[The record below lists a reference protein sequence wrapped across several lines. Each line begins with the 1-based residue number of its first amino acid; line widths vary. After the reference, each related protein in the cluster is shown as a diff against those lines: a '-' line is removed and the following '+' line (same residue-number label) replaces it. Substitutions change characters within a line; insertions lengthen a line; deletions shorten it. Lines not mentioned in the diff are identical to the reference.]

1 LTKENKRGLAL
12 SVQRQIK
19 EDSYQMK
26 YLKTLS
32 FRTKVFVGLLLVSLV
47 GYGVYSYTW
56 PIYVQWQEDHEVLV
70 VKTEVERIETFGS
83 QNRYVYYKTRDS
95 VTPDVLS
102 NHYVMKT
109 AKLVGRESNQ
119 PVELSFD
126 VYDLN
131 HLENPPKTIDV
142 VKLIQSY
149 DESYKLDFQARR
161 GYTDGGKDYIV
172 LSLVNKENK
181 EDKKEVALDVDSEQI
196 VSALPTDKAESK
208 RTPFSFDYTNLDKIA
223 TEYGFIP
230 TYHLAYSNDSKV
242 REDADINFIVD
253 YPEYYK
259 AMEGA
264 ANIVVRKGAY
274 SDPEAIFQD
283 MRHWFAPVGQD
294 KLDVVGI
301 DPKTKEETPLNS
313 FQEYQEWYE
322 KHVK

>member
-1 LTKENKRGLAL
+1 
-12 SVQRQIK
+12 
-19 EDSYQMK
+19 MK

-56 PIYVQWQEDHEVLV
+56 PIYVQWQKDHEVLI

-196 VSALPTDKAESK
+196 VSALPKDKAESK

>member
-1 LTKENKRGLAL
+1 
-12 SVQRQIK
+12 
-19 EDSYQMK
+19 MK

-83 QNRYVYYKTRDS
+83 QNRYVYYKMKEPRIP
-95 VTPDVLS
+95 VVFS
-102 NHYVMKT
+102 NHFVT
-109 AKLVGRESNQ
+109 SNAKFVGRSDSNL
-119 PVELSFD
+119 VELTLD

-131 HLENPPKTIDV
+131 HLENPPKMIDV
-142 VKLIQSY
+142 VKLIQTY
-149 DESYKLDFQARR
+149 DQNYRVDFYSTRN
-161 GYTDGGKDYIV
+161 YTDDGKDY
-172 LSLVNKENK
+172 LVFALTNKQNR

-196 VSALPTDKAESK
+196 VPALPTDKAESK
-208 RTPFSFDYTNLDKIA
+208 RPPFSFDYTNLDKIA

-230 TYHLAYSNDSKV
+230 TYDLSYSNDSKV

-313 FQEYQEWYE
+313 YQEYQEWYE

>member
-1 LTKENKRGLAL
+1 
-12 SVQRQIK
+12 
-19 EDSYQMK
+19 MK

-32 FRTKVFVGLLLVSLV
+32 FQTKVFVGLLLVSLV

-196 VSALPTDKAESK
+196 VSALPKDKAESK

>member
-1 LTKENKRGLAL
+1 
-12 SVQRQIK
+12 
-19 EDSYQMK
+19 MK

-56 PIYVQWQEDHEVLV
+56 PIYVQWQKDHEVLV

-142 VKLIQSY
+142 VKLVQSY

-161 GYTDGGKDYIV
+161 GYTDDGKDYIV

-181 EDKKEVALDVDSEQI
+181 EDKKELALDVDSEQI
-196 VSALPTDKAESK
+196 VPALPTDKTESK

-313 FQEYQEWYE
+313 YQEYQEWYE
-322 KHVK
+322 KHIK

>member
-1 LTKENKRGLAL
+1 
-12 SVQRQIK
+12 
-19 EDSYQMK
+19 MK

-56 PIYVQWQEDHEVLV
+56 PIYVQWQEDHEVLI
-70 VKTEVERIETFGS
+70 VKTEVEHIETFGS

-102 NHYVMKT
+102 NHYVTKT
-109 AKLVGRESNQ
+109 AKLVGRGSNQ

-142 VKLIQSY
+142 VKLVQSY

-181 EDKKEVALDVDSEQI
+181 EDKKEVALDVASEQI

-313 FQEYQEWYE
+313 YQEYQEWYE

>member
-1 LTKENKRGLAL
+1 
-12 SVQRQIK
+12 
-19 EDSYQMK
+19 MK

-56 PIYVQWQEDHEVLV
+56 PIYVQWQKDHEVLI

-196 VSALPTDKAESK
+196 VSALPKDKAESK

-313 FQEYQEWYE
+313 YQEYQEWYE

>member
-1 LTKENKRGLAL
+1 
-12 SVQRQIK
+12 
-19 EDSYQMK
+19 MK

-56 PIYVQWQEDHEVLV
+56 PIYVQWQEDHEVLI

-83 QNRYVYYKTRDS
+83 QNRYVYYKTKEAR
-95 VTPDVLS
+95 TPDVLS
-102 NHYVMKT
+102 NYFVT
-109 AKLVGRESNQ
+109 SNAKFVGWSDSNL
-119 PVELSFD
+119 VELTLD

-142 VKLIQSY
+142 VKLVQSY

-313 FQEYQEWYE
+313 YQEYQEWYE
-322 KHVK
+322 KHIK

>member
-1 LTKENKRGLAL
+1 
-12 SVQRQIK
+12 
-19 EDSYQMK
+19 MK

-142 VKLIQSY
+142 VKLVQSY

-181 EDKKEVALDVDSEQI
+181 EDKKEVALDVASEQI
-196 VSALPTDKAESK
+196 VPALPTDKAESK
-208 RTPFSFDYTNLDKIA
+208 RPPFSFDYTNLDKIA

-230 TYHLAYSNDSKV
+230 TYDLAYSNDSKV

-313 FQEYQEWYE
+313 YQEYQEWYE

>member
-1 LTKENKRGLAL
+1 
-12 SVQRQIK
+12 
-19 EDSYQMK
+19 
-26 YLKTLS
+26 
-32 FRTKVFVGLLLVSLV
+32 VFVGLLLVSLV
-47 GYGVYSYTW
+47 GYGVYAYTW
-56 PIYVQWQEDHEVLV
+56 PIYVQWQEDHEVLI

-142 VKLIQSY
+142 VKLVQSY

-161 GYTDGGKDYIV
+161 GYTDDGKDYIV

-196 VSALPTDKAESK
+196 VPALPTDKAESK

-230 TYHLAYSNDSKV
+230 TYDLAYSNDSKV
-242 REDADINFIVD
+242 REDTNINFIRD

-313 FQEYQEWYE
+313 YQEYQEWYE

>member
-1 LTKENKRGLAL
+1 
-12 SVQRQIK
+12 
-19 EDSYQMK
+19 MK
-26 YLKTLS
+26 YLKTLN

-47 GYGVYSYTW
+47 GYGVYAYTW

-142 VKLIQSY
+142 VKLVQSY

-161 GYTDGGKDYIV
+161 GYTDDGKDYIV

-181 EDKKEVALDVDSEQI
+181 EDKKEVALDVASEQI
-196 VSALPTDKAESK
+196 VPALPTDKAESK

-230 TYHLAYSNDSKV
+230 TYDLAYSNDSKV
-242 REDADINFIVD
+242 REDTNINFIRD

-274 SDPEAIFQD
+274 SDPVIL
-283 MRHWFAPVGQD
+283 RISAP
-294 KLDVVGI
+294 
-301 DPKTKEETPLNS
+301 NS
-313 FQEYQEWYE
+313 FNLF
-322 KHVK
+322 KKASKANSLS

>member
-1 LTKENKRGLAL
+1 M
-12 SVQRQIK
+12 I
-19 EDSYQMK
+19 
-26 YLKTLS
+26 
-32 FRTKVFVGLLLVSLV
+32 
-47 GYGVYSYTW
+47 
-56 PIYVQWQEDHEVLV
+56 

-131 HLENPPKTIDV
+131 HLENLPKTIDV
-142 VKLIQSY
+142 VKLVQSY

-196 VSALPTDKAESK
+196 VPALPTDKTDSK
-208 RTPFSFDYTNLDKIA
+208 RFAFSFTYTNLDDIA

-230 TYHLAYSNDSKV
+230 TYDLAYSNDSKV
-242 REDADINFIVD
+242 REDTNINFIRD

-274 SDPEAIFQD
+274 YDPEAIFQD

-313 FQEYQEWYE
+313 YQEYQEWYE

>member
-1 LTKENKRGLAL
+1 
-12 SVQRQIK
+12 
-19 EDSYQMK
+19 M
-26 YLKTLS
+26 
-32 FRTKVFVGLLLVSLV
+32 GLLLVSLV
-47 GYGVYSYTW
+47 GYGVYAYTW
-56 PIYVQWQEDHEVLV
+56 PIYVQWQEDHEVLI

-142 VKLIQSY
+142 VKLVQSY

-161 GYTDGGKDYIV
+161 GYTDDGKDYIV

-196 VSALPTDKAESK
+196 VPALPTDKAESK

-230 TYHLAYSNDSKV
+230 TYDLAYSNDSKV
-242 REDADINFIVD
+242 REDTNINFIRD

-313 FQEYQEWYE
+313 YQEYQEWYE

>member
-1 LTKENKRGLAL
+1 
-12 SVQRQIK
+12 
-19 EDSYQMK
+19 MK
-26 YLKTLS
+26 YLKTLN

-47 GYGVYSYTW
+47 GYGVYAYTW

-142 VKLIQSY
+142 VKLVQSY

-161 GYTDGGKDYIV
+161 GYTDDGKDYIV

-181 EDKKEVALDVDSEQI
+181 EDKKEVALDVASEQI
-196 VSALPTDKAESK
+196 VPALPTDKAESK

-230 TYHLAYSNDSKV
+230 TYDLAYSNDSKV
-242 REDADINFIVD
+242 REDTNINFIRD

>member
-1 LTKENKRGLAL
+1 
-12 SVQRQIK
+12 
-19 EDSYQMK
+19 MK

-131 HLENPPKTIDV
+131 HLDNPPKTIDV
-142 VKLIQSY
+142 VKLVQSY

-181 EDKKEVALDVDSEQI
+181 EDKKEVALDVASEQI
-196 VSALPTDKAESK
+196 VPALPTDKAESK
-208 RTPFSFDYTNLDKIA
+208 RPPFSFDYTNLDKIA

-230 TYHLAYSNDSKV
+230 TYDLAYSNDSKV

-313 FQEYQEWYE
+313 YQEYQEWYE

>member
-1 LTKENKRGLAL
+1 
-12 SVQRQIK
+12 
-19 EDSYQMK
+19 MK

-47 GYGVYSYTW
+47 GYGVYAYTW
-56 PIYVQWQEDHEVLV
+56 PIYVQWQKDHEVLI

-142 VKLIQSY
+142 VKLVQSY

-161 GYTDGGKDYIV
+161 GYTDDGKDYIV

-181 EDKKEVALDVDSEQI
+181 EDKKEVALDVASEQI
-196 VSALPTDKAESK
+196 VPALPTDKAESK

-230 TYHLAYSNDSKV
+230 TYDLAYSNDSKV
-242 REDADINFIVD
+242 REDTNINFIRD

-313 FQEYQEWYE
+313 YQEYQEWYK
-322 KHVK
+322 KHIK

>member
-1 LTKENKRGLAL
+1 
-12 SVQRQIK
+12 
-19 EDSYQMK
+19 MK

-47 GYGVYSYTW
+47 GYGVYSYTR
-56 PIYVQWQEDHEVLV
+56 PIYVQWQKDHEVLI

-196 VSALPTDKAESK
+196 VSALPKDKAESK

>member
-1 LTKENKRGLAL
+1 
-12 SVQRQIK
+12 
-19 EDSYQMK
+19 M
-26 YLKTLS
+26 
-32 FRTKVFVGLLLVSLV
+32 GLLLVSLV

-56 PIYVQWQEDHEVLV
+56 PIYVQWQKDHEVLV

-83 QNRYVYYKTRDS
+83 QNRYVYYKMKEPMIP
-95 VTPDVLS
+95 VVFS
-102 NHYVMKT
+102 NHFVT
-109 AKLVGRESNQ
+109 SNAKFIGRSDSNL
-119 PVELSFD
+119 VELTLD

-142 VKLIQSY
+142 VKLIQAY
-149 DESYKLDFQARR
+149 DQNYRVDFYSTRN
-161 GYTDGGKDYIV
+161 YTNDGKDYLV
-172 LSLVNKENK
+172 FSLANKQNR

-196 VSALPTDKAESK
+196 VPALPTDKTESK
-208 RTPFSFDYTNLDKIA
+208 WVTFSFSETNLWEIIHD
-223 TEYGFIP
+223 YGFI
-230 TYHLAYSNDSKV
+230 TYYDLSYGSSYKNTQDTN
-242 REDADINFIVD
+242 INFIAD

-259 AMEGA
+259 GMEGA
-264 ANIVVRKGAY
+264 AKIVVRKGAY

>member
-1 LTKENKRGLAL
+1 
-12 SVQRQIK
+12 
-19 EDSYQMK
+19 MK
-26 YLKTLS
+26 YLKTLN

-47 GYGVYSYTW
+47 GYGVYAYTW

-142 VKLIQSY
+142 VKLVQSY

-161 GYTDGGKDYIV
+161 GYTDDGKDYIV

-181 EDKKEVALDVDSEQI
+181 EDKKEVALDVASEQI
-196 VSALPTDKAESK
+196 VPALPTDKAESK

-230 TYHLAYSNDSKV
+230 TYDLAYSNDSKV
-242 REDADINFIVD
+242 REDTNINFIRD

-313 FQEYQEWYE
+313 YQEYQEWYE

>member
-1 LTKENKRGLAL
+1 
-12 SVQRQIK
+12 
-19 EDSYQMK
+19 M
-26 YLKTLS
+26 
-32 FRTKVFVGLLLVSLV
+32 GLLLVSLV

-56 PIYVQWQEDHEVLV
+56 PIYVQWQKDHEVLI

-83 QNRYVYYKTRDS
+83 QNRYVYYKMKEL
-95 VTPDVLS
+95 VAPDVLS
-102 NHYVMKT
+102 NYFVT
-109 AKLVGRESNQ
+109 SNAKFVGRSDSNL
-119 PVELSFD
+119 VELTLD

-142 VKLIQSY
+142 VKLTQTY
-149 DESYKLDFQARR
+149 DQNYRVDFYSQRN
-161 GYTDGGKDYIV
+161 YTDNGKDYLV
-172 LSLVNKENK
+172 FSLTNKQNR

-196 VSALPTDKAESK
+196 VPAIPIDKTDSK
-208 RTPFSFDYTNLDKIA
+208 RSAFSFTYTNLDGIA

-230 TYHLAYSNDSKV
+230 TYDLSYGNSYKNRQDTN
-242 REDADINFIVD
+242 INFIRD

-259 AMEGA
+259 GMEGA
-264 ANIVVRKGAY
+264 ANIVVRKGDY
-274 SDPEAIFQD
+274 YDPEAIFQD

-301 DPKTKEETPLNS
+301 DPKTKEETPLNN

>member
-1 LTKENKRGLAL
+1 
-12 SVQRQIK
+12 
-19 EDSYQMK
+19 MK

-47 GYGVYSYTW
+47 GYGVYAYTW
-56 PIYVQWQEDHEVLV
+56 PIYVQWQEDHEVLI

-142 VKLIQSY
+142 VKLVQSY

-161 GYTDGGKDYIV
+161 GYTDDGKDYIV

-196 VSALPTDKAESK
+196 VPALPTDKAESK

-230 TYHLAYSNDSKV
+230 TYDLAYSNDSKV
-242 REDADINFIVD
+242 REDTNINFIRD

-313 FQEYQEWYE
+313 YQEYQEWYE
-322 KHVK
+322 KHIK

>member
-1 LTKENKRGLAL
+1 
-12 SVQRQIK
+12 
-19 EDSYQMK
+19 MK
-26 YLKTLS
+26 YLKTLN

-47 GYGVYSYTW
+47 GYGVYAYTW

-142 VKLIQSY
+142 VKLVQSY

-161 GYTDGGKDYIV
+161 GYTDDGKDYIV

-181 EDKKEVALDVDSEQI
+181 EDKKEVALDVASEQI
-196 VSALPTDKAESK
+196 VPALPTDKAESK
-208 RTPFSFDYTNLDKIA
+208 RPPFSFDYTNLDKIA

-230 TYHLAYSNDSKV
+230 TYDLAYSNDSKV
-242 REDADINFIVD
+242 REDTNINFIRD

-313 FQEYQEWYE
+313 YQEYQEWYE

>member
-1 LTKENKRGLAL
+1 
-12 SVQRQIK
+12 
-19 EDSYQMK
+19 MK

-47 GYGVYSYTW
+47 GYGVYAYTW
-56 PIYVQWQEDHEVLV
+56 PIYVQWQEDHEVLI

-131 HLENPPKTIDV
+131 HLDNPPKTIDV
-142 VKLIQSY
+142 VKLVQSY

-181 EDKKEVALDVDSEQI
+181 EDKKEVLDVASEQI
-196 VSALPTDKAESK
+196 VPALPTDKAESK
-208 RTPFSFDYTNLDKIA
+208 RPPFSFDYTNLDKIA

-230 TYHLAYSNDSKV
+230 TYDLAYSNDSKV
-242 REDADINFIVD
+242 REDTNINFIVD

-313 FQEYQEWYE
+313 YQEYQEWYE

>member
-1 LTKENKRGLAL
+1 MGLH
-12 SVQRQIK
+12 
-19 EDSYQMK
+19 
-26 YLKTLS
+26 
-32 FRTKVFVGLLLVSLV
+32 LVSLV

-56 PIYVQWQEDHEVLV
+56 PIYVQWQKDHEVLI

-83 QNRYVYYKTRDS
+83 QNRYVYYKMKEL
-95 VTPDVLS
+95 VAPDVLS
-102 NHYVMKT
+102 NYFVT
-109 AKLVGRESNQ
+109 SNAKFVGRSDSNL
-119 PVELSFD
+119 VELTLD

-142 VKLIQSY
+142 VKLTQTY
-149 DESYKLDFQARR
+149 DQNYRVDFYSQRN
-161 GYTDGGKDYIV
+161 YTDNGKDYLV
-172 LSLVNKENK
+172 FSLTNKQNR

-196 VSALPTDKAESK
+196 VPAIPIDKTDSK
-208 RTPFSFDYTNLDKIA
+208 RSAFSFTYTNLDGIA

-230 TYHLAYSNDSKV
+230 TYDLSYGNSYKNRQDTN
-242 REDADINFIVD
+242 INFIRD

-259 AMEGA
+259 GMEGA
-264 ANIVVRKGAY
+264 ANIVVRKGDY
-274 SDPEAIFQD
+274 YDPEAIFQD

-301 DPKTKEETPLNS
+301 DPKTKEETPLNN

>member
-1 LTKENKRGLAL
+1 
-12 SVQRQIK
+12 
-19 EDSYQMK
+19 MK

-56 PIYVQWQEDHEVLV
+56 PIYVQWQKDHEVLV

-142 VKLIQSY
+142 VKLVQSY

-242 REDADINFIVD
+242 REDTNINFIRD

-283 MRHWFAPVGQD
+283 MRHLFAPVGQD
-294 KLDVVGI
+294 KIDVVGI

-313 FQEYQEWYE
+313 YQEYQEWYE
-322 KHVK
+322 KHIK

>member
-1 LTKENKRGLAL
+1 
-12 SVQRQIK
+12 
-19 EDSYQMK
+19 M
-26 YLKTLS
+26 
-32 FRTKVFVGLLLVSLV
+32 GLLLVSLV

-56 PIYVQWQEDHEVLV
+56 PIYVQWQKDHEVLI

-131 HLENPPKTIDV
+131 HLDNPPKTIDV
-142 VKLIQSY
+142 VKLVQSY

-181 EDKKEVALDVDSEQI
+181 EDKKEVALDVASEQI
-196 VSALPTDKAESK
+196 VPALPTDKAESK
-208 RTPFSFDYTNLDKIA
+208 RPPFSFDYTNLDKIA

-230 TYHLAYSNDSKV
+230 TYDLAYSNDSKV

-313 FQEYQEWYE
+313 YQEYQEWYE

>member
-1 LTKENKRGLAL
+1 
-12 SVQRQIK
+12 
-19 EDSYQMK
+19 MK

-56 PIYVQWQEDHEVLV
+56 PIYVQWQKDHEVLV

-142 VKLIQSY
+142 VKLVQSY

-313 FQEYQEWYE
+313 YQEYQDWYE
-322 KHVK
+322 KHIK

>member
-1 LTKENKRGLAL
+1 
-12 SVQRQIK
+12 
-19 EDSYQMK
+19 M
-26 YLKTLS
+26 
-32 FRTKVFVGLLLVSLV
+32 GLLLVSLV

-56 PIYVQWQEDHEVLV
+56 PIYVQWQKDHEVLI

-83 QNRYVYYKTRDS
+83 QNRYVYYKMKEL
-95 VTPDVLS
+95 VAPDVLS
-102 NHYVMKT
+102 NYFVT
-109 AKLVGRESNQ
+109 SNAKFVGRSDSNL
-119 PVELSFD
+119 VELTLD

-142 VKLIQSY
+142 VKLTQTY
-149 DESYKLDFQARR
+149 DQNYRVDFYSQRN
-161 GYTDGGKDYIV
+161 YTDNGKDYLV
-172 LSLVNKENK
+172 FSLTNKQNR

-196 VSALPTDKAESK
+196 VPAIPIDKTDSK
-208 RTPFSFDYTNLDKIA
+208 RSAFSFTYTNLDGIA

-230 TYHLAYSNDSKV
+230 TYDLSYGNSYKNRQDTN
-242 REDADINFIVD
+242 INFIRD

-259 AMEGA
+259 GMEGA
-264 ANIVVRKGAY
+264 ANIVVRKGDY
-274 SDPEAIFQD
+274 YDPEAIFQD

-313 FQEYQEWYE
+313 YQEYQEWYE

>member
-1 LTKENKRGLAL
+1 
-12 SVQRQIK
+12 
-19 EDSYQMK
+19 MK

-56 PIYVQWQEDHEVLV
+56 PIYVQWQKDHEVLV

-142 VKLIQSY
+142 VKLVQSY

-313 FQEYQEWYE
+313 YQEYQEWYE
-322 KHVK
+322 KHIK

>member
-1 LTKENKRGLAL
+1 
-12 SVQRQIK
+12 
-19 EDSYQMK
+19 M
-26 YLKTLS
+26 
-32 FRTKVFVGLLLVSLV
+32 GLLLVSLV

-56 PIYVQWQEDHEVLV
+56 PIYVQWQKDHEVLI

-196 VSALPTDKAESK
+196 VSALPKDKAESK

>member
-1 LTKENKRGLAL
+1 
-12 SVQRQIK
+12 
-19 EDSYQMK
+19 M
-26 YLKTLS
+26 
-32 FRTKVFVGLLLVSLV
+32 GLLLVSLV

-131 HLENPPKTIDV
+131 HLDNPPKTIDV
-142 VKLIQSY
+142 VKLVQSY

-181 EDKKEVALDVDSEQI
+181 EDKKEVALDVASEQI
-196 VSALPTDKAESK
+196 VPALPTDKAESK
-208 RTPFSFDYTNLDKIA
+208 RPPFSFDYTNLDKIA

-230 TYHLAYSNDSKV
+230 TYDLAYSNDSKV

-313 FQEYQEWYE
+313 YQEYQEWYE

>member
-1 LTKENKRGLAL
+1 
-12 SVQRQIK
+12 
-19 EDSYQMK
+19 MK

-56 PIYVQWQEDHEVLV
+56 PIYVQWQEDHEVLI

-83 QNRYVYYKTRDS
+83 QNRYVYYKMKEL

-102 NHYVMKT
+102 NYFVT
-109 AKLVGRESNQ
+109 SNAKFVGRSDSNL
-119 PVELSFD
+119 VELTLD

-142 VKLIQSY
+142 VKLIQTY
-149 DESYKLDFQARR
+149 DQNYRVDFYSTRN
-161 GYTDGGKDYIV
+161 YTDNGKDYLV
-172 LSLVNKENK
+172 FSLTNKQNR

-196 VSALPTDKAESK
+196 VPAIPIDKTDSK
-208 RTPFSFDYTNLDKIA
+208 RSAFSFDYTNLDNIA

-230 TYHLAYSNDSKV
+230 TYDLSYGNSYKNRQDTN
-242 REDADINFIVD
+242 INFIRD

-259 AMEGA
+259 TMEGA
-264 ANIVVRKGAY
+264 ANIVVRKGDY
-274 SDPEAIFQD
+274 YDPKAIFQD

-313 FQEYQEWYE
+313 YQEYQEWYE

>member
-1 LTKENKRGLAL
+1 
-12 SVQRQIK
+12 
-19 EDSYQMK
+19 
-26 YLKTLS
+26 
-32 FRTKVFVGLLLVSLV
+32 VFVGLLLVSLV

-230 TYHLAYSNDSKV
+230 TYDLAYSNDSKV
-242 REDADINFIVD
+242 REDTNINFIRD

>member
-1 LTKENKRGLAL
+1 
-12 SVQRQIK
+12 
-19 EDSYQMK
+19 MK

-131 HLENPPKTIDV
+131 HLDNPPKTIDV
-142 VKLIQSY
+142 VKLVQSY

-181 EDKKEVALDVDSEQI
+181 EDKKEVALDVASEQI
-196 VSALPTDKAESK
+196 VPALPTDKAESK

-230 TYHLAYSNDSKV
+230 TYDLAYSNDSKV

-313 FQEYQEWYE
+313 YQEYQEWYE
-322 KHVK
+322 KHIK